1 MCVFLCVLQPDWT
14 VVLGEAA
21 LDLCIPSLSH
31 ASSSICVLGERN
43 LYCFRDNGQIR
54 FMKKLEYNPSCF
66 LPYASGEPRLP
77 SPLPPRV
84 THTYTDTHAR
94 MHTRI
99 HTHSPSFA
107 VQHGTPIYRDIP
119 LWINIPVVLVIHI
132 SFDHP
137 VIHYTI
143 ICVCYVLMWIQ
154 RLLAD

>member
-1 MCVFLCVLQPDWT
+1 MCVLQPDWT

-94 MHTRI
+94 THAYT
-99 HTHSPSFA
+99 HTHTLSFFCSPA
-107 VQHGTPIYRDIP
+107 WNAH
-119 LWINIPVVLVIHI
+119 
-132 SFDHP
+132 
-137 VIHYTI
+137 
-143 ICVCYVLMWIQ
+143 IQ
-154 RLLAD
+154 RHTFVD